1 MRSGAVDGRIDFD
14 EFERMCGD
22 LGIGD
27 VARGRIEAALP
38 GLGLTLGGQT
48 KPSRAESPESVADE
62 RASAV
67 LRRQSELSPRVSA
80 IVRMARRYANAGTI
94 SPVAFDGV
102 VRISG
107 LEENEI
113 EEFSKGLRGIGVSI
127 GRSSFSEAE
136 EPESE
141 LASEEVPAREGA
153 AVSGVSEVQVEFPP
167 DSATPKNSSL
177 GKAVDTA
184 RKVLERDRWNKRP
197 EKDLLDAQAEV
208 GLAALMRGDRP
219 LGSPLAEAD
228 LAALEPSDERRRA
241 FDAMVLHNQ
250 RLVYG
255 LALKFEG
262 RGVEREDL
270 FQHGMR
276 GLMHAA
282 VKFDGGRG
290 LKFSTYAIWWIR
302 QAITRAIADEGAL
315 IRLPVHFH
323 EKVVKVGAAERALN
337 IRGRRAGAAEV
348 AVHSGLTVD
357 EVEQVRRLTYRTD
370 SLDREVRGD
379 TTLLTLVGEDVS
391 RALPSPEA
399 QVLEEEHRR
408 EVRGMLSCL
417 ATDREREVI
426 ERRMG
431 WTTGDRQTL
440 DTIGEHFGVTR
451 ERIRQIEKKALET
464 LRETHVRATVST
476 ADPAPPAAKGK
487 KKRRRKRRPRSTEM
501 TD

>member
-1 MRSGAVDGRIDFD
+1 M
-14 EFERMCGD
+14 
-22 LGIGD
+22 
-27 VARGRIEAALP
+27 
-38 GLGLTLGGQT
+38 
-48 KPSRAESPESVADE
+48 
-62 RASAV
+62 
-67 LRRQSELSPRVSA
+67 
-80 IVRMARRYANAGTI
+80 
-94 SPVAFDGV
+94 
-102 VRISG
+102 
-107 LEENEI
+107 
-113 EEFSKGLRGIGVSI
+113 
-127 GRSSFSEAE
+127 
-136 EPESE
+136 
-141 LASEEVPAREGA
+141 
-153 AVSGVSEVQVEFPP
+153 AVSGASETQVEFPRA
-167 DSATPKNSSL
+167 SANPKNSSL
-177 GKAVDTA
+177 GKAVETA
-184 RKVLERDRWNKRP
+184 RRVLERDRWNKCP

-208 GLAALMRGDRP
+208 GLAALMRGDQP
-219 LGSPLAEAD
+219 LGSTLTEAD

-262 RGVEREDL
+262 RGIEREDL

-282 VKFDGGRG
+282 VKFDGARG

-323 EKVVKVGAAERALN
+323 EKVIKVGAAERELS

-399 QVLEEEHRR
+399 QVLEDEHRR

-451 ERIRQIEKKALET
+451 ERIRQIEKKALDT
-464 LRETHVRATVST
+464 LREIHVRETVST
-476 ADPAPPAAKGK
+476 ADPVSVPGKGK
-487 KKRRRKRRPRSTEM
+487 KKRRRKRRPRRTE
-501 TD
+501 TTG